1 MSNFSENDHRKTRC
15 FQHRGVKTRGVLT
28 TWFLVFS
35 TLPAIFNTFLYCI
48 PVRFFHWIPA
58 FLQPLFSL
66 KPYCVPAPNTRKAEG
81 IGLICTHILTWFQ
94 HGACVS
100 TSCIPAL
107 TASLLRYHSPLK
119 NVRRYCILVFSPRKS
134 ANTSMMFS
142 IFRIHS
148 YCVPVFFCVHFH
160 CFGRFSGLLLGCSTF
175 SEAFW
180 TALDCFWAL
189 WTDLDC
195 FLASALL

>member
-1 MSNFSENDHRKTRC
+1 MFKNSEKIVILLEKKQWFCFVVSNFSENDYRKTRC

-35 TLPAIFNTFLYCI
+35 TLPAIFNTFFYCI

-66 KPYCVPAPNTRKAEG
+66 KPYCVPAPNTHKVEG

-100 TSCIPAL
+100 TSCIPAPP
-107 TASLLRYHSPLK
+107 ASFSRYPSPLK
-119 NVRRYCILVFSPRKS
+119 NVRRYCIL
-134 ANTSMMFS
+134 A
-142 IFRIHS
+142 
-148 YCVPVFFCVHFH
+148 
-160 CFGRFSGLLLGCSTF
+160 
-175 SEAFW
+175 
-180 TALDCFWAL
+180 
-189 WTDLDC
+189 
-195 FLASALL
+195 